1 MKLLFRQASL
11 YRIYLSKFAFF
22 GRAIGNSV
30 ERVLLHSVFLRV
42 SINER
47 AHCYEDN
54 GDWQ

>member
-30 ERVLLHSVFLRV
+30 ELLLHSVFLRV